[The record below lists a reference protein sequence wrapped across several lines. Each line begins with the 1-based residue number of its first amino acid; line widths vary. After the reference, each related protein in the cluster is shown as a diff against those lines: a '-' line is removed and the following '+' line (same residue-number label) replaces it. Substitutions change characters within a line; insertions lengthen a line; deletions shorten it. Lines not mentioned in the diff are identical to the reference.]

1 MKSKIFGL
9 LVLMES
15 IFMGLT
21 CAIAYYYH
29 LSEGDTDWTAFGSS
43 AVITATVGLL
53 LLVKGCRSTATSFS
67 RKDSYLIVSLV
78 WVIFSLLG
86 MLPFLFYHTTGTVAD
101 AFFETMSGLTTTGA
115 SVLTNIDSQPHGILL
130 WRCMLQ
136 WMGGLGI
143 IVFSFALIPVY
154 ELKNTNIFSAEVT
167 GLGIDKL
174 RPKIRDTARRLLLIY
189 VLLTL
194 MCAVAYYAGP
204 MDIFDSVCHSMST
217 LATGGF
223 STHQASIGYF
233 RSSYVEYVCAIFMIV
248 GSINFSLYYYFSIG
262 RIRVFFK
269 NEELKWFFWII
280 TISVVLFMALF
291 YYTWWDGSP
300 VSVHT
305 VNTVS
310 LPATFEETFRTSL
323 FHVVSIISTSGFQST
338 CFDYVGWGTA
348 FFLPTLLIMAIGSC
362 AGSTSG
368 GIKVIRIMVCLKNA
382 VNEFK
387 LQLHPRAV
395 VPIRLSGNVLPEHKV
410 VRALAFLFLYC
421 ILAVI
426 GVFILTLMGVSVETA
441 LGSCVTTLSNV
452 GPGMGST
459 GPASSFAVLP
469 EAGKWLL
476 SFFMLVGRLEIFTVL
491 FLFLPDFWKQ
501 NI

>member
-15 IFMGLT
+15 LFMALT
-21 CAIAYYYH
+21 CGISYYYQ
-29 LSEGDTDWTAFGSS
+29 LLEGDNDWPAFAAS
-43 AVITATVGLL
+43 AVITALIGTG
-53 LLVKGCRSTATSFS
+53 LLVKGKYCSGNTFS
-67 RKDSYLIVSLV
+67 RKDSFLIVSLI
-78 WVIFSLLG
+78 WVVFSLLG
-86 MLPFLFYHTTGTVAD
+86 MLPFLFYRTTDSVAD

-115 SVLTNIDSQPHGILL
+115 SVLTDINSQPHGILF
-130 WRCMLQ
+130 WRCILQ

-189 VLLTL
+189 ILLT
-194 MCAVAYYAGP
+194 CICVAAFYAGP
-204 MDIFDSVCHSMST
+204 MNMFDSVCHAMTT

-223 STHQASIGYF
+223 STHQESIGYF
-233 RSSYVEYVCAIFMIV
+233 HSSYIEYVCAFFMII
-248 GSINFSLYYYFSIG
+248 GSVNFSLYYYFSVG
-262 RIRVFFK
+262 RMRVFFK
-269 NEELKWFFWII
+269 NEELKWFLCII
-280 TISVVLFMALF
+280 LFSVLLFMGLF
-291 YYTWWDGSP
+291 YGTKGDMIPGGQMAKEYMPGT
-300 VSVHT
+300 
-305 VNTVS
+305 
-310 LPATFEETFRTSL
+310 LEETFRASL
-323 FHVVSIISTSGFQST
+323 FHVVSIISTSGYQSS
-338 CFDYVGWGTA
+338 CFDYVAWGTA
-348 FFLPTLLIMAIGSC
+348 FLLPTLLIMAIGSC

-421 ILAVI
+421 ILVI
-426 GVFILTLMGVSVETA
+426 AGVFILSLLGVSGDTA
-441 LGSCVTTLSNV
+441 LGSCVSALSNV
-452 GPGMGST
+452 GPGMGAT
-459 GPASSFAVLP
+459 GPASSFAMFP

-491 FLFLPDFWKQ
+491 FLFVPDFWKQ
-501 NI
+501 KI